1 MHSILRK
8 QHFITCNATGL
19 YAEKGGV
26 NLYWL
31 HPFLVQYEWLQLIY
45 NQRRLHYDRDEM
57 KLLSIVL
64 LILLIML
71 QSKLWSDDGGLKE
84 VWQHRAE
91 LELQREESRL
101 RQERNAELEAE
112 VRDLNNGLAA
122 IEERA
127 RSELGM
133 IRRGETFIQV
143 VGRDHDFPHGQ

>member
-1 MHSILRK
+1 
-8 QHFITCNATGL
+8 
-19 YAEKGGV
+19 
-26 NLYWL
+26 
-31 HPFLVQYEWLQLIY
+31 
-45 NQRRLHYDRDEM
+45 M
-57 KLLSIVL
+57 KLLSIIL
-64 LILLIML
+64 LILLITL
-71 QSKLWSDDGGLKE
+71 QAKLWSGDGGLKE

-143 VGRDHDFPHGQ
+143 VGRDYGFPHEQ

>member
-1 MHSILRK
+1 
-8 QHFITCNATGL
+8 
-19 YAEKGGV
+19 
-26 NLYWL
+26 
-31 HPFLVQYEWLQLIY
+31 
-45 NQRRLHYDRDEM
+45 M

-91 LELQREESRL
+91 LEFQREESRL

-143 VGRDHDFPHGQ
+143 VGRDYGLSDGQ